1 MPILANQKIIAA
13 AFALLLAT
21 AIPGN
26 LQAQSTKAKRNLNIV
41 FIGNSITYGSK
52 LSDPQTQAPPVIAC
66 QYLRQQPGI
75 GTVAFSNQGHS
86 GFTTVDFLPATG
98 RPFRQVVQA
107 ARDFTDKQALLIFSI
122 KLGTNDSAITGPNGA
137 PVSAEDYEK
146 NLKIITDSLLKQF
159 PGCIV
164 VYQRPL
170 WYSPNTYNGAKYL
183 QEGLDRLQSYFPKLD
198 ELASAYA
205 LSNPNRVFLGDS
217 DAFAWFKSNYLTDLT
232 PEDGHQGTF
241 YLHPNQKG
249 AFALGTFWG
258 KAVYGV
264 VKK

>member
-1 MPILANQKIIAA
+1 MPVLNSRKIIIA
-13 AFALLLAT
+13 AFALLLVT
-21 AIPGN
+21 AIQGN
-26 LQAQSTKAKRNLNIV
+26 LQAQSRKANRNLNIV
-41 FIGNSITYGSK
+41 FIGNSITYGAN
-52 LSDPQTQAPPVIAC
+52 LSAPQTQAPPVIAC

-98 RPFRQVVQA
+98 RPFRQVEQA

-137 PVSAEDYEK
+137 PVSPDDYQK
-146 NLKIITDSLLKQF
+146 NLKTIANSLLKEF
-159 PGCIV
+159 PGCLVI
-164 VYQRPL
+164 YQRPI

-183 QEGLDRLQSYFPKLD
+183 QEGLERLQSYFPKLD
-198 ELASAYA
+198 ELVEAFA
-205 LSNPNRVFLGDS
+205 LSYPNRVFLGDQ
-217 DAFAWFKSNYLTDLT
+217 DAFPYFKKNYLTDLT

-249 AFALGTFWG
+249 AAALGTFWG
-258 KAVYGV
+258 KAIYRVAIN
-264 VKK
+264 